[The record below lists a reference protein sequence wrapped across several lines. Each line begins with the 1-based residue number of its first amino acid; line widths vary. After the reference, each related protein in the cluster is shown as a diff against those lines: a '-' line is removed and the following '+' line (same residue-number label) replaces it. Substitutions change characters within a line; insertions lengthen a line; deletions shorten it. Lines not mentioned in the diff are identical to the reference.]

1 MSIRNL
7 EDGVKKR
14 VEKAIKGIQLK
25 NEEGE
30 YVDPII
36 VTGALPK
43 EAIRGNPFILI
54 QTTKIEDLEMETLV
68 RISLLYGTIG
78 MDIEEERSKDKNIR
92 RNSYMRG
99 HWDTLGIVEKIR
111 MNFLGDTNFEF
122 GLLDRRMHH
131 DLLGNI
137 GFKSYMGESQ
147 LTFRVN
153 SITYEDSYV

>member
-43 EAIRGNPFILI
+43 EAIRGNP
-54 QTTKIEDLEMETLV
+54 
-68 RISLLYGTIG
+68 
-78 MDIEEERSKDKNIR
+78 
-92 RNSYMRG
+92 
-99 HWDTLGIVEKIR
+99 
-111 MNFLGDTNFEF
+111 
-122 GLLDRRMHH
+122 
-131 DLLGNI
+131 
-137 GFKSYMGESQ
+137 
-147 LTFRVN
+147 
-153 SITYEDSYV
+153 